1 MLLFIIALLMLLF
14 KTQAKQLLEA
24 IIKLIVALSNAIVNG
39 MK

>member
-14 KTQAKQLLEA
+14 KQQAKQLLEA
-24 IIKLIVALSNAIVNG
+24 LVKLVIALSNAIVNG